1 MRQVMRHGEDLV
13 LPVKLTSSYTEGRF
27 SVGVYAHK
35 MIFAPYRFVTNRN
48 PYGLVEALNG
58 RVIRLSS
65 RNPYPK
71 GQYRV
76 RYWKKGKSYSSKIKI
91 RRC

>member
-1 MRQVMRHGEDLV
+1 MRQVMRYGEDLV

-35 MIFAPYRFVTNRN
+35 MIFSHYRFVTDRN

-65 RNPYPK
+65 HNPYLK
-71 GQYRV
+71 GEYRV
-76 RYWKKGKSYSSKIKI
+76 RYWKKGESVFLLVLG
-91 RRC
+91 